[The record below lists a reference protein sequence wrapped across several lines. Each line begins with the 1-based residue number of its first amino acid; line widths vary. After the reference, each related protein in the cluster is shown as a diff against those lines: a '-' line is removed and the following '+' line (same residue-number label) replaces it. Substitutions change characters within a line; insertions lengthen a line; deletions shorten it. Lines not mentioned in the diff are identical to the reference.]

1 MMPGSTIH
9 ATWIEAARLAFES
22 LRSSMLRS
30 ILTLIGIILSTTTL
44 IAVMAIIHGM
54 DVYVAESAST
64 MGNDGFRV
72 LRVAFTGLQNP
83 RKFFEAQQKNPQ
95 LTRDEYEFIKPRLKL
110 VREVGISGT
119 RSARVSYES
128 DAVAGV
134 GLQGVT
140 SNAAAMS
147 NTQIAMGRFLTDAE
161 DQRRMAVVFLGSDL
175 KERFFPSMDPI
186 GKIVKIDGIPFEV
199 IGVGQSK
206 GSLFGQ
212 SQDNYV
218 SIPVN
223 TYFKIYGD
231 RVGIGYNFQAIGRD
245 YLEQCADE
253 VRAMMRAYR
262 HLRPN
267 QDDNFAVVSSDSM
280 VGLWDQLTGAI
291 SAVAVAVVTVFMVV
305 GGVVIM
311 NIMLAVVSER
321 THEIGLRK
329 SVGARRRDIMSQ
341 FLFES
346 SILAGAGGLIGILVA
361 WIAAV
366 VVRNM
371 TPVPME
377 VPVYSVLIG
386 VGLSTIVGLFF
397 GIYPARKA
405 AELDPIAALRA
416 EK

>member
-1 MMPGSTIH
+1 MPRTSIH
-9 ATWIEAARLAFES
+9 AAWVEAVRLAFES

-30 ILTLIGIILSTTTL
+30 VLTLVGIILSTTTL
-44 IAVMAIIHGM
+44 IAVIAIIHGM

-64 MGNDGFRV
+64 MGSDGFRV

-83 RKFFEAQQKNPQ
+83 KKFFEAQQKNPQ
-95 LTRDEYEFIKPRLKL
+95 LSRDEYEFVKDRLTF

-128 DAVAGV
+128 DIVAGV

-147 NTQIAMGRFLTDAE
+147 NTQIAMGRFLTEVE
-161 DQRRMAVVFLGSDL
+161 DQRHLAVVFLGFDL
-175 KERFFPSMDPI
+175 KERFFPNLDPI
-186 GKIVKIDGIPFEV
+186 GKSIKIDGIPFEV
-199 IGVGQSK
+199 VGVGQSK

-231 RVGIGYNFQAIGRD
+231 RAGVGYNFQALSRD
-245 YLEQCADE
+245 YLEQAQDD
-253 VRAMMRAYR
+253 VRVAIRAYR

-267 QDDNFAVVSSDSM
+267 QEDSFAVVSSDSL

-291 SAVAVAVVTVFMVV
+291 SAVAVAVVSVFMVV

-329 SVGARRRDIMSQ
+329 SVGARRRDILNQ

-346 SILAGAGGLIGILVA
+346 AILAGAGGVIGILLA
-361 WIAAV
+361 WVSAI
-366 VVRNM
+366 VVRNL

-377 VPVYSVLIG
+377 VPVYSVLVG

-405 AELDPIAALRA
+405 AALDPIAALRA

>member
-1 MMPGSTIH
+1 MPRISIH
-9 ATWIEAARLAFES
+9 AAWVEAVRLAFES
-22 LRSSMLRS
+22 LRASMLRS
-30 ILTLIGIILSTTTL
+30 VLTLVGIILSTTTL
-44 IAVMAIIHGM
+44 IAVIAIIHGM

-64 MGNDGFRV
+64 MGSDGFRV

-83 RKFFEAQQKNPQ
+83 KKFFEAQQKNPQ
-95 LTRDEYEFIKPRLKL
+95 LSRDEYEFVKDRLTL

-128 DAVAGV
+128 DIVAGV

-147 NTQIAMGRFLTDAE
+147 NTQIEMGRFLTDVE
-161 DQRRMAVVFLGSDL
+161 DQRHLAVVFLGFDL
-175 KERFFPSMDPI
+175 KERFFPNVDPI
-186 GKIVKIDGIPFEV
+186 GRSIKIDGIPFEV

-231 RVGIGYNFQAIGRD
+231 RAGVGYNFQALSRD
-245 YLEQCADE
+245 YLEQAQDE
-253 VRAMMRAYR
+253 VRVAIRAYR

-267 QDDNFAVVSSDSM
+267 QEDSFAVVSSDSL

-291 SAVAVAVVTVFMVV
+291 SAMAVAVVSVFMVV

-329 SVGARRRDIMSQ
+329 SVGARRQDILNQ

-346 SILAGAGGLIGILVA
+346 SILAGAGGVIGILLA
-361 WIAAV
+361 WVSAI
-366 VVRNM
+366 VVRNL

-386 VGLSTIVGLFF
+386 VGLSTVVGLFF

-405 AELDPIAALRA
+405 AALDPIAALRA